1 MLGHIEMQY
10 LATTV
15 FQHDEYEQHSHR
27 DRRHRKEINRHHA
40 LNESAYLDGG
50 RRSAAAP
57 AIHPGQMRPEL
68 PEALPLPPDD
78 RVGLNVQ
85 QRSAPGAPNARQ
97 TDPEQPIET
106 GQHRSFPLSPEGSEL
121 QAESS
126 VFDSNGLVSAQQE
139 TNESNHR
146 QKKGWHV
153 SRLFAFIRFEVN
165 LLWT

>member
-1 MLGHIEMQY
+1 
-10 LATTV
+10 
-15 FQHDEYEQHSHR
+15 
-27 DRRHRKEINRHHA
+27 
-40 LNESAYLDGG
+40 
-50 RRSAAAP
+50 
-57 AIHPGQMRPEL
+57 MRPEL

-106 GQHRSFPLSPEGSEL
+106 AQHRSFPLSPEGSEL

-165 LLWT
+165 LLWPDGVMAKDRS

>member
-1 MLGHIEMQY
+1 
-10 LATTV
+10 
-15 FQHDEYEQHSHR
+15 
-27 DRRHRKEINRHHA
+27 
-40 LNESAYLDGG
+40 
-50 RRSAAAP
+50 
-57 AIHPGQMRPEL
+57 MRPEL
-68 PEALPLPPDD
+68 LEALPLPPDD

-165 LLWT
+165 LLWPDGVMAKAVPIARIASRTRQDIVHGPASE

>member
-1 MLGHIEMQY
+1 
-10 LATTV
+10 
-15 FQHDEYEQHSHR
+15 
-27 DRRHRKEINRHHA
+27 
-40 LNESAYLDGG
+40 
-50 RRSAAAP
+50 
-57 AIHPGQMRPEL
+57 
-68 PEALPLPPDD
+68 
-78 RVGLNVQ
+78 Q

-121 QAESS
+121 QVESS

-165 LLWT
+165 LLWPDGVMAKDRQAADSTMPRANAMLLPSGDQTGAKSSPLRVNRDSVPRCKSCSQ

>member
-1 MLGHIEMQY
+1 
-10 LATTV
+10 
-15 FQHDEYEQHSHR
+15 
-27 DRRHRKEINRHHA
+27 
-40 LNESAYLDGG
+40 
-50 RRSAAAP
+50 
-57 AIHPGQMRPEL
+57 MRPEL

-106 GQHRSFPLSPEGSEL
+106 AQHRSFPLSPEGSEL

-165 LLWT
+165 LLWPDGVMAKDRCFSRYTQRLKTVFLAHARAEHDVARQLAEFLEFGCNLTCYVEDGLIGGEQDLIS